1 MPVLGICNGFQIL
14 CESHLLPGALIR
26 NDHRTF
32 ICRDQTLKVE
42 NASTAW
48 TSDLAVGEEI
58 VIPLKNGEGGFV
70 ADADTLDRLEGEG
83 QVVFRYVDVNP
94 NGSLRDIAG
103 ITNERGNVVGL
114 MPHPEHAVEDLT
126 VPAPTVSPSSPRP
139 SPPSPRP
146 EQPPLSVTFA
156 SGRHADSRPK
166 RHAQRGSTLPPGHS
180 DEGLRAAAAIRE
192 DLPTLPIL
200 VLSQYVADAYLPAL
214 MDSAGTAGIGYL
226 LKDRVGRVADFLA
239 SLDQVVDGQTVV
251 DPEVVRQ
258 LLARRS
264 DDGPL
269 AALTAREREV
279 LALMAE
285 GRTNGS
291 IAEALFVSDAA
302 VRKHVGSIFAKLDLG
317 DDNDRRVSAVL
328 TYLRG

>member
-1 MPVLGICNGFQIL
+1 MARRPLRIVLAEDSALLREGLVGILERAGH
-14 CESHLLPGALIR
+14 E
-26 NDHRTF
+26 
-32 ICRDQTLKVE
+32 VV
-42 NASTAW
+42 ASA
-48 TSDLAVGEEI
+48 
-58 VIPLKNGEGGFV
+58 
-70 ADADTLDRLEGEG
+70 ADADELVAAVRDERPD
-83 QVVFRYVDVNP
+83 VVITDV
-94 NGSLRDIAG
+94 R
-103 ITNERGNVVGL
+103 
-114 MPHPEHAVEDLT
+114 M
-126 VPAPTVSPSSPRP
+126 
-139 SPPSPRP
+139 
-146 EQPPLSVTFA
+146 
-156 SGRHADSRPK
+156 
-166 RHAQRGSTLPPGHS
+166 PPGHS

-192 DLPTLPIL
+192 DQPALPIL

-214 MDSAGTAGIGYL
+214 MESAGTAGIGYL

-291 IAEALFVSDAA
+291 IAQAMFVSDAA

>member
-1 MPVLGICNGFQIL
+1 MARRPLRIVLAEDSALLREGLVGILERAGH
-14 CESHLLPGALIR
+14 E
-26 NDHRTF
+26 
-32 ICRDQTLKVE
+32 VV
-42 NASTAW
+42 ASAT
-48 TSDLAVGEEI
+48 
-58 VIPLKNGEGGFV
+58 
-70 ADADTLDRLEGEG
+70 DADELIAAVRADPPD
-83 QVVFRYVDVNP
+83 VVITDV
-94 NGSLRDIAG
+94 R
-103 ITNERGNVVGL
+103 
-114 MPHPEHAVEDLT
+114 M
-126 VPAPTVSPSSPRP
+126 
-139 SPPSPRP
+139 
-146 EQPPLSVTFA
+146 
-156 SGRHADSRPK
+156 
-166 RHAQRGSTLPPGHS
+166 PPGHS

-192 DLPTLPIL
+192 ERPTLPIL

-239 SLDQVVDGQTVV
+239 SLDQVVAGQTVV

-269 AALTAREREV
+269 AALTVREREV

-317 DDNDRRVSAVL
+317 DDHDRRVSAVL

>member
-1 MPVLGICNGFQIL
+1 MARRALRIVLAEDSALLREGLVGILERAGHEL
-14 CESHLLPGALIR
+14 VA
-26 NDHRTF
+26 
-32 ICRDQTLKVE
+32 
-42 NASTAW
+42 TA
-48 TSDLAVGEEI
+48 T
-58 VIPLKNGEGGFV
+58 
-70 ADADTLDRLEGEG
+70 DADELVAAVRADPPD
-83 QVVFRYVDVNP
+83 VVITDV
-94 NGSLRDIAG
+94 R
-103 ITNERGNVVGL
+103 
-114 MPHPEHAVEDLT
+114 M
-126 VPAPTVSPSSPRP
+126 
-139 SPPSPRP
+139 
-146 EQPPLSVTFA
+146 
-156 SGRHADSRPK
+156 
-166 RHAQRGSTLPPGHS
+166 PPGHS

-192 DLPTLPIL
+192 ELPTLPIL

-226 LKDRVGRVADFLA
+226 LKDRVGRVVDFLD
-239 SLDQVVDGQTVV
+239 SLDQVVAGQTVV

-269 AALTAREREV
+269 AGLTAREREV

-291 IAEALFVSDAA
+291 IAAALFVSDAA

-317 DDNDRRVSAVL
+317 DDHDRRVSAVL

>member
-1 MPVLGICNGFQIL
+1 MADRALRIVLAEDSALLREGLVGILERAG
-14 CESHLLPGALIR
+14 
-26 NDHRTF
+26 HR
-32 ICRDQTLKVE
+32 VV
-42 NASTAW
+42 AS
-48 TSDLAVGEEI
+48 AV
-58 VIPLKNGEGGFV
+58 
-70 ADADTLDRLEGEG
+70 DADELIAAVRAEGPD
-83 QVVFRYVDVNP
+83 VVITDV
-94 NGSLRDIAG
+94 R
-103 ITNERGNVVGL
+103 
-114 MPHPEHAVEDLT
+114 M
-126 VPAPTVSPSSPRP
+126 
-139 SPPSPRP
+139 
-146 EQPPLSVTFA
+146 
-156 SGRHADSRPK
+156 
-166 RHAQRGSTLPPGHS
+166 PPGHS

-226 LKDRVGRVADFLA
+226 LKDRVGRVADFLD
-239 SLDQVVDGQTVV
+239 SLDQVVAGQTVV

-269 AALTAREREV
+269 VALTAREREV

-291 IAEALFVSDAA
+291 IAAALFVSDAA

-317 DDNDRRVSAVL
+317 DDHDRRVSAVL

>member
-1 MPVLGICNGFQIL
+1 MARRPLRIVLAEDSALLREGLVGILERAGH
-14 CESHLLPGALIR
+14 E
-26 NDHRTF
+26 
-32 ICRDQTLKVE
+32 VV
-42 NASTAW
+42 ASA
-48 TSDLAVGEEI
+48 
-58 VIPLKNGEGGFV
+58 K
-70 ADADTLDRLEGEG
+70 DADELVAAVRADPPD
-83 QVVFRYVDVNP
+83 VVITDV
-94 NGSLRDIAG
+94 R
-103 ITNERGNVVGL
+103 
-114 MPHPEHAVEDLT
+114 M
-126 VPAPTVSPSSPRP
+126 
-139 SPPSPRP
+139 
-146 EQPPLSVTFA
+146 
-156 SGRHADSRPK
+156 
-166 RHAQRGSTLPPGHS
+166 PPGHS

-192 DLPTLPIL
+192 EQPTLPIL

-214 MDSAGTAGIGYL
+214 MESAGTAGIGYL

-269 AALTAREREV
+269 SALTAREREV

>member
-1 MPVLGICNGFQIL
+1 VLAEDSALLREGLVGILERAGH
-14 CESHLLPGALIR
+14 E
-26 NDHRTF
+26 
-32 ICRDQTLKVE
+32 VV
-42 NASTAW
+42 ASAT
-48 TSDLAVGEEI
+48 
-58 VIPLKNGEGGFV
+58 
-70 ADADTLDRLEGEG
+70 DADELIAAVRAD
-83 QVVFRYVDVNP
+83 QPDVVITDV
-94 NGSLRDIAG
+94 R
-103 ITNERGNVVGL
+103 
-114 MPHPEHAVEDLT
+114 M
-126 VPAPTVSPSSPRP
+126 
-139 SPPSPRP
+139 
-146 EQPPLSVTFA
+146 
-156 SGRHADSRPK
+156 
-166 RHAQRGSTLPPGHS
+166 PPGHS

-192 DLPTLPIL
+192 EWPTLPIL

-214 MDSAGTAGIGYL
+214 MESAGTAGIGYL

-317 DDNDRRVSAVL
+317 DDHDRRVTAVL